1 MEYVDI
7 IAREADFLPSEK
19 QAEVL
24 DFIAFLKMRQSR
36 TEEFRLPKRLWRLRH
51 FSAASMWT
59 RAVTNSTGKMPMLA
73 GCALEKKLNTQGVTM
88 TDSTNTKRIPLAA
101 DTDPTDE
108 ELSEVMREALDLA
121 MSRKQESD
129 NWMRHKLAEAVKD
142 ARGRDVAPA
151 S

>member
-1 MEYVDI
+1 
-7 IAREADFLPSEK
+7 
-19 QAEVL
+19 
-24 DFIAFLKMRQSR
+24 
-36 TEEFRLPKRLWRLRH
+36 
-51 FSAASMWT
+51 
-59 RAVTNSTGKMPMLA
+59 MLA
-73 GCALEKKLNTQGVTM
+73 GCALEKKLNTQGVNM

-101 DTDPTDE
+101 DTEPTDE